1 MRSLPIP
8 GDSTSLPRDAV
19 TSRMEDAVV
28 SFFISYTVP
37 ATSGEVCFK
46 DARQEEI
53 LSFYLPGL
61 FICFRGTFVLTLFG
75 GNIQLVK
82 NLFSFTY
89 TRVA

>member
-19 TSRMEDAVV
+19 TSRMEMLWYL
-28 SFFISYTVP
+28 SSSRIP